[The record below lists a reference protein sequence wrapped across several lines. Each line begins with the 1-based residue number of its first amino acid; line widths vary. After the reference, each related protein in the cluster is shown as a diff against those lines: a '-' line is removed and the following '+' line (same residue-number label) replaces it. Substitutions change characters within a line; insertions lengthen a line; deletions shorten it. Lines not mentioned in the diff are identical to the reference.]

1 MLYKKLE
8 KHTILEKFS
17 FLTQFHLNYNFKK
30 YPHRCIIFRMM
41 NKVLFHGSPKI
52 VEKPL
57 LGYGKNS
64 NDFGPGFYLTED
76 RDLAK
81 EWAVT
86 YKRNGYLNK
95 YELNIEGLNILD
107 LTKVEEGLNQWIALI
122 IDNRPTSI
130 SQELKEEFVS
140 QNYPDLYGVDVVI
153 GYRGDSSILNIFE
166 DYLNSK
172 IDGKNLQKKIKKSG
186 LGLQFVLVSQTAIDK
201 LKFIGCESVSYF
213 DYYRLKQIRDEKE
226 REIYSS
232 NNQLETMRKNLSL
245 FLDYGVNVLNVSVDG
260 LWSRFLMDD
269 RSIQFANGD
278 YSVTSGISGIELAYL
293 ITGFTYDHNY
303 IYQQDETVESW
314 LGSYLAYAQQKLR
327 VSFQMINKYVPI
339 TELLSLYYPFHLM
352 SEDKF
357 VDFLATAIKVRKGK
371 TNLEIYRR
379 EAKLSRSELSEK
391 SGVPLRMIEHYE
403 QRLKNINKANSEYL
417 ISLAKALYTEPEN
430 LLEIE

>member
-1 MLYKKLE
+1 
-8 KHTILEKFS
+8 
-17 FLTQFHLNYNFKK
+17 
-30 YPHRCIIFRMM
+30 MM

-57 LGYGKNS
+57 LGFGKNS
-64 NDFGPGFYLTED
+64 NDFGPGFYCTED

-81 EWAVT
+81 EWAVS

-95 YELNIEGLNILD
+95 YEIDIEGLTVLD
-107 LTKVEEGLNQWIALI
+107 LKNVDDGFNQWIALI
-122 IDNRPTSI
+122 LDNRPTSI
-130 SQELKEEFVS
+130 SSELKENFI
-140 QNYPDLYGVDVVI
+140 NLHYPDLYGVDVI
-153 GYRGDSSILNIFE
+153 LGYRGDSSIFTILD
-166 DYLNSK
+166 DYLNNK
-172 IDGKNLQKKIKKSG
+172 IDTKILLKKIKKSG
-186 LGLQFVLVSQTAIDK
+186 LGEEVALVSQVAIDK
-201 LKFIGCESVSYF
+201 LKFIGCESISYF
-213 DYYRLKQIRDEKE
+213 DCYRTKQIRDQKE
-226 REIYSS
+226 REIYYK
-232 NNQLETMRKNLSL
+232 NNSEETARKNLAL
-245 FLDYGVNVLNVSVDG
+245 FLDYGVNVLNVSLDG

-269 RSIQFANGD
+269 RSIQFGNGD

-303 IYQQDETVESW
+303 IYQQDETAEYW
-314 LGSYLAYAQQKLR
+314 LGSYLAYAQQKLK

-339 TELLSLYYPFHLM
+339 SELLSLYYPFHLM

-357 VDFLATAIKVRKGK
+357 VEFLKTAIKVRKGK

-403 QRLKNINKANSEYL
+403 QRVKNINKANSEYL
-417 ISLAKALYTEPEN
+417 LSLAKALYIEPEN

>member
-1 MLYKKLE
+1 
-8 KHTILEKFS
+8 
-17 FLTQFHLNYNFKK
+17 
-30 YPHRCIIFRMM
+30 MM
-41 NKVLFHGSPKI
+41 SKVLFHGSPKI

-107 LTKVEEGLNQWIALI
+107 LTKVEEGLDQWIALI
-122 IDNRPTSI
+122 LDNRPTSI

-140 QNYPDLYGVDVVI
+140 QNYPELYGVDVII
-153 GYRGDSSILNIFE
+153 GYRGDSSILNILE

-201 LKFIGCESVSYF
+201 LKFIGCDSVSYF

-232 NNQLETMRKNLSL
+232 NSQLETMRKNLAL

-314 LGSYLAYAQQKLR
+314 LGSYLAYAQQKLK

>member
-1 MLYKKLE
+1 M
-8 KHTILEKFS
+8 
-17 FLTQFHLNYNFKK
+17 
-30 YPHRCIIFRMM
+30 
-41 NKVLFHGSPKI
+41 
-52 VEKPL
+52 
-57 LGYGKNS
+57 
-64 NDFGPGFYLTED
+64 
-76 RDLAK
+76 
-81 EWAVT
+81 
-86 YKRNGYLNK
+86 
-95 YELNIEGLNILD
+95 
-107 LTKVEEGLNQWIALI
+107 
-122 IDNRPTSI
+122 
-130 SQELKEEFVS
+130 
-140 QNYPDLYGVDVVI
+140 DVII

-166 DYLNSK
+166 DYLNGK
-172 IDGKNLQKKIKKSG
+172 IDSKNLQKKIKKSG
-186 LGLQFVLVSQTAIDK
+186 LGLQFVLVSQTAVDK

-232 NNQLETMRKNLSL
+232 NNQLETMRKNLAL

-303 IYQQDETVESW
+303 VYQQDETVESW
-314 LGSYLAYAQQKLR
+314 LGSYLAYAQQKLK

-357 VDFLATAIKVRKGK
+357 VDFLATAIKVRKNK

>member
-1 MLYKKLE
+1 
-8 KHTILEKFS
+8 
-17 FLTQFHLNYNFKK
+17 
-30 YPHRCIIFRMM
+30 MM

-64 NDFGPGFYLTED
+64 NDFGPGFYCSED
-76 RDLAK
+76 RELAK
-81 EWAVT
+81 EWAVS

-95 YELNIEGLNILD
+95 YEIDIEGLNVLD
-107 LTKVEEGLNQWIALI
+107 LTKVENGFNQWVSLLI
-122 IDNRPTSI
+122 ENRPTSI
-130 SQELKEEFVS
+130 RRELKEQFS
-140 QNYPDLYGVDVVI
+140 NLHYPDLYGVDI
-153 GYRGDSSILNIFE
+153 ILGYRGDSSIFTILD
-166 DYLNSK
+166 DYLNDK
-172 IDGKNLQKKIKKSG
+172 IDTKNLLKKIKKSG
-186 LGLQFVLVSQTAIDK
+186 LGEEIVLVSQAAIDK

-213 DYYRLKQIRDEKE
+213 DCYRTKQIRDQKE
-226 REIYSS
+226 REIYYK
-232 NNQLETMRKNLSL
+232 NNSEETARKNLAL
-245 FLDYGVNVLNVSVDG
+245 FLDYGVNVLNVSLDG

-269 RSIQFANGD
+269 RSIQFGNGD

-303 IYQQDETVESW
+303 IYQQDETAEYW
-314 LGSYLAYAQQKLR
+314 LGSYLAYAQQKLK

-339 TELLSLYYPFHLM
+339 SELLSLYYPFHLM

-357 VDFLATAIKVRKGK
+357 VEFLKTAIKVRKGK

-403 QRLKNINKANSEYL
+403 QRVKNINKTNAEYL
-417 ISLAKALYTEPEN
+417 ISLAKALFVSPDS
-430 LLEIE
+430 LLEIK

>member
-1 MLYKKLE
+1 
-8 KHTILEKFS
+8 
-17 FLTQFHLNYNFKK
+17 
-30 YPHRCIIFRMM
+30 MM

-57 LGYGKNS
+57 LGFGKNS
-64 NDFGPGFYLTED
+64 NDFGPGFYCTED

-81 EWAVT
+81 EWAVS

-95 YELNIEGLNILD
+95 YEIDIEGLTVLD
-107 LTKVEEGLNQWIALI
+107 LKNVDDGFNQWIALI
-122 IDNRPTSI
+122 LDNRPTSI
-130 SQELKEEFVS
+130 SSELKENFI
-140 QNYPDLYGVDVVI
+140 NLHYPDLYGVDVI
-153 GYRGDSSILNIFE
+153 LGYRGDSSIFTILD
-166 DYLNSK
+166 DYLNNK
-172 IDGKNLQKKIKKSG
+172 IDTKNLLKKIKKSG
-186 LGLQFVLVSQTAIDK
+186 LGEEVVLVSQTAIDK

-213 DYYRLKQIRDEKE
+213 DCYRTKQIRDQKE
-226 REIYSS
+226 REIYYK
-232 NNQLETMRKNLSL
+232 NNSEETARKNLAL
-245 FLDYGVNVLNVSVDG
+245 FLDYGVNVLNVSLDG

-269 RSIQFANGD
+269 RSIQFGNGD

-303 IYQQDETVESW
+303 IYQQDETAEYW
-314 LGSYLAYAQQKLR
+314 LGSYLAYAQQKLK

-339 TELLSLYYPFHLM
+339 SELLSLYYPFHLM

-357 VDFLATAIKVRKGK
+357 VEFLKTAIKVRKGK

-403 QRLKNINKANSEYL
+403 QRVKNINKANAEYL
-417 ISLAKALYTEPEN
+417 ISLAKALFVSPDS

>member
-1 MLYKKLE
+1 ML
-8 KHTILEKFS
+8 
-17 FLTQFHLNYNFKK
+17 
-30 YPHRCIIFRMM
+30 

-64 NDFGPGFYLTED
+64 NDFGPGFYCSED
-76 RDLAK
+76 RELAK
-81 EWAVT
+81 EWAVS

-95 YELNIEGLNILD
+95 YEIDIEGLRVLD
-107 LTKVEEGLNQWIALI
+107 LTKVENGFNQWVALLI
-122 IDNRPTSI
+122 ENRPTSI
-130 SQELKEEFVS
+130 RRELKEQFS
-140 QNYPDLYGVDVVI
+140 NLHYPDLYGVDI
-153 GYRGDSSILNIFE
+153 ILGYRGDSSIFTILE
-166 DYLNSK
+166 DYLNEK
-172 IDGKNLQKKIKKSG
+172 IEPKSLLKKIKKSG
-186 LGLQFVLVSQTAIDK
+186 LGEEVVLVSQNAIDK

-213 DYYRLKQIRDEKE
+213 DCYRTKQIRDQKE
-226 REIYSS
+226 REIYAK
-232 NNQLETMRKNLSL
+232 NNSLEIARKNLAL

-314 LGSYLAYAQQKLR
+314 LGSYLAYAQHKLK
-327 VSFQMINKYVPI
+327 VSFQLINKYVPI

-357 VDFLATAIKVRKGK
+357 VEFLSTAIKVRKGK

-403 QRLKNINKANSEYL
+403 QRVKNINKANAEYL
-417 ISLAKALYTEPEN
+417 VSLAKALFVSPES

>member
-1 MLYKKLE
+1 
-8 KHTILEKFS
+8 
-17 FLTQFHLNYNFKK
+17 
-30 YPHRCIIFRMM
+30 MM

-57 LGYGKNS
+57 LYHGKSS
-64 NDFGPGFYLTED
+64 NDFGPGFYCTED

-81 EWAVT
+81 EWAVS

-95 YELNIEGLNILD
+95 YEIDIEGLTVLD
-107 LTKVEEGLNQWIALI
+107 LKNVDDGFNQWIALI
-122 IDNRPTSI
+122 LDNRPTSI
-130 SQELKEEFVS
+130 SSELKENFI
-140 QNYPDLYGVDVVI
+140 NLYYPDLYGVDVI
-153 GYRGDSSILNIFE
+153 LGYRGDSSIFTILD
-166 DYLNSK
+166 DYLNNK
-172 IDGKNLQKKIKKSG
+172 IDTKNLLKKIKKSG
-186 LGLQFVLVSQTAIDK
+186 LGEEVVLVSQTAIDK

-213 DYYRLKQIRDEKE
+213 DCYRTKQIRDQKE
-226 REIYSS
+226 REIYYK
-232 NNQLETMRKNLSL
+232 NNSEETARKNLAL
-245 FLDYGVNVLNVSVDG
+245 FLDYGVNVLNVSLDG

-269 RSIQFANGD
+269 RSIQFGNGD

-303 IYQQDETVESW
+303 IYQQDETAEYW
-314 LGSYLAYAQQKLR
+314 LGSYLAYAQQKLK

-339 TELLSLYYPFHLM
+339 SELLSLYYPFHLM

-357 VDFLATAIKVRKGK
+357 VEFLKTAIKVRKGK

-403 QRLKNINKANSEYL
+403 QRVKNINKANSEYL
-417 ISLAKALYTEPEN
+417 LSLAKALYIEPEN

>member
-1 MLYKKLE
+1 
-8 KHTILEKFS
+8 
-17 FLTQFHLNYNFKK
+17 
-30 YPHRCIIFRMM
+30 MM

-57 LGYGKNS
+57 LGFGKNS
-64 NDFGPGFYLTED
+64 NDFGPGFYCTED

-81 EWAVT
+81 EWAVS

-95 YELNIEGLNILD
+95 YEIDIEELTVLD
-107 LTKVEEGLNQWIALI
+107 LKNVEDGFNQWIALI
-122 IDNRPTSI
+122 LDNRPTSI
-130 SQELKEEFVS
+130 SSELKENFI
-140 QNYPDLYGVDVVI
+140 NLHYPDLYSVDVI
-153 GYRGDSSILNIFE
+153 LGYRGDSSIFTILD
-166 DYLNSK
+166 DYLNNK
-172 IDGKNLQKKIKKSG
+172 IDTKNLLKKIKKSG
-186 LGLQFVLVSQTAIDK
+186 LGEEVALVSQAAIDK

-213 DYYRLKQIRDEKE
+213 DCYRTKQIRDQKE
-226 REIYSS
+226 REIYYK
-232 NNQLETMRKNLSL
+232 NNSEETARKNLAL
-245 FLDYGVNVLNVSVDG
+245 FLDYGVNVLNVSLDG

-269 RSIQFANGD
+269 RSIQFGNGD

-303 IYQQDETVESW
+303 IYQQDETAEYW
-314 LGSYLAYAQQKLR
+314 LGSYLAYAQQKLK

-339 TELLSLYYPFHLM
+339 SELLSLYYPFHLM

-357 VDFLATAIKVRKGK
+357 VEFLKTAIKVRKGK

-403 QRLKNINKANSEYL
+403 QRVKNINKANAEYL
-417 ISLAKALYTEPEN
+417 ISLAKALFVSPDS

>member
-1 MLYKKLE
+1 
-8 KHTILEKFS
+8 
-17 FLTQFHLNYNFKK
+17 
-30 YPHRCIIFRMM
+30 MM

-52 VEKPL
+52 VEKPF
-57 LGYGKNS
+57 LGFGKNS
-64 NDFGPGFYLTED
+64 NDFGPGFYCTED

-81 EWAVT
+81 EWAVS

-95 YELNIEGLNILD
+95 YEIDIEELTVLD
-107 LTKVEEGLNQWIALI
+107 LKNVDDGFNQWIALI
-122 IDNRPTSI
+122 LDNRPTSI
-130 SQELKEEFVS
+130 SSELKENFI
-140 QNYPDLYGVDVVI
+140 NLHCPDLYSVDVI
-153 GYRGDSSILNIFE
+153 LGYRGDSSIFTILD
-166 DYLNSK
+166 DYLNDK
-172 IDGKNLQKKIKKSG
+172 IDTKNLLKKIKKSG
-186 LGLQFVLVSQTAIDK
+186 LGEEVALVSQTAIDK

-213 DYYRLKQIRDEKE
+213 DCYRTKQIRDQKE
-226 REIYSS
+226 REIYYK
-232 NNQLETMRKNLSL
+232 NNSGETARKNLAL
-245 FLDYGVNVLNVSVDG
+245 FLDYGVNVLNVSLDG

-269 RSIQFANGD
+269 RSIQFGNGD

-303 IYQQDETVESW
+303 IYQQDETAEYW
-314 LGSYLAYAQQKLR
+314 LGSYLAYAQQKLK

-339 TELLSLYYPFHLM
+339 SELLSLYYPFHLM

-357 VDFLATAIKVRKGK
+357 VEFLKTAIKVRKGK

-403 QRLKNINKANSEYL
+403 QRVKNINKANAEYL
-417 ISLAKALYTEPEN
+417 ISLAKALFVSPDS

>member
-1 MLYKKLE
+1 
-8 KHTILEKFS
+8 
-17 FLTQFHLNYNFKK
+17 
-30 YPHRCIIFRMM
+30 MM

-57 LGYGKNS
+57 LGFGKNS
-64 NDFGPGFYLTED
+64 NDFGPGFYCTED

-81 EWAVT
+81 EWAVS

-95 YELNIEGLNILD
+95 YEIDIEGLNVLD
-107 LTKVEEGLNQWIALI
+107 LKNVDDGFNQWIALI
-122 IDNRPTSI
+122 LDNRPTPI
-130 SQELKEEFVS
+130 SSELKENFI
-140 QNYPDLYGVDVVI
+140 NLHYPDLYGADVI
-153 GYRGDSSILNIFE
+153 LGYRGDSSIFTILD
-166 DYLNSK
+166 DYLNNK
-172 IDGKNLQKKIKKSG
+172 IDTKNLLKKIKKSG
-186 LGLQFVLVSQTAIDK
+186 LGEEAVLVSQTAIDK

-213 DYYRLKQIRDEKE
+213 DCYRTKQIRDQKE
-226 REIYSS
+226 REIYYK
-232 NNQLETMRKNLSL
+232 NNSEETARKNLAL
-245 FLDYGVNVLNVSVDG
+245 FLDYGVNVLNVSLDG

-269 RSIQFANGD
+269 RSIQFGNGD

-303 IYQQDETVESW
+303 IYQQDETAEYW
-314 LGSYLAYAQQKLR
+314 LGSYLAYAQQKLK

-339 TELLSLYYPFHLM
+339 SELLSLYYPFHLM

-357 VDFLATAIKVRKGK
+357 VEFLKTAIKVRKGK

-417 ISLAKALYTEPEN
+417 LSLAKALYIGPEN